1 MECLLLVFKD
11 STCNL
16 PLLTKLGIKDMPNAQ
31 AEAEDQTE
39 DSGRADSEKGESDN
53 TDEGNEEK

>member
-1 MECLLLVFKD
+1 MVFKE

-16 PLLTKLGIKDMPNAQ
+16 PLLTKLGIKEMPNAQ
-31 AEAEDQTE
+31 AEDQTE